1 MSDELKLF
9 DGIRK
14 FLREY
19 LPIQRNASLH
29 TVRAYRTGLRQFLEY
44 AARRRGCKL
53 RDLTFDDMSRETVVS
68 FLDELE

>member
-14 FLREY
+14 FLCEY

-29 TVRAYRTGLRQFLEY
+29 TVRAYRTGLRQFLDGL
-44 AARRRGCKL
+44 ACDGGTLGLDRRWR
-53 RDLTFDDMSRETVVS
+53 F
-68 FLDELE
+68 